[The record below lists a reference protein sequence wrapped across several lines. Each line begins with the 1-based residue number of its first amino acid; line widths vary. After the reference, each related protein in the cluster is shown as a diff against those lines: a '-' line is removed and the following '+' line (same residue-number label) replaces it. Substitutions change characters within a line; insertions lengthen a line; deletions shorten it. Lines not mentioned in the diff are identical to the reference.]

1 MQLKIE
7 KIDHVAIRVKDLA
20 KARKFFSELFEMD
33 FRSLGNSVELDIK
46 SIMDTNG
53 IELVEPFLPDGPNSR
68 LIAKYGEGLTLLSL
82 KVSNLDQAVED
93 IKKKGVRITA
103 QIQSGDMRMAIL
115 HPKDTFGV
123 QIELIEYK
131 GEHPTITAA
140 KGYKPDVSG

>member
-1 MQLKIE
+1 MKIE

-20 KARKFFSELFEMD
+20 KARKFFSEAFEMD
-33 FRSLGNSVELDIK
+33 FRALGNNRELDIQ

-53 IELVEPFLPDGPNSR
+53 IELIQPLLPGGPNSR

-82 KVSNLDQAVED
+82 KVSNLDHAVDE
-93 IKKKGVRITA
+93 IQKRGVRITA
-103 QIQSGDMRMAIL
+103 RVQSGDMRMAIL

-131 GEHPTITAA
+131 GEHATITAA
-140 KGYKPDVSG
+140 KGYKPDVA